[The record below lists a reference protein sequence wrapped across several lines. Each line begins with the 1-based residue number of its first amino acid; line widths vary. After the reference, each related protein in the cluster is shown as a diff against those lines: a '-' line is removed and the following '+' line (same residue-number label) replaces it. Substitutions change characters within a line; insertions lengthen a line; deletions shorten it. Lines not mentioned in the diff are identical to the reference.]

1 MTLMVCPHCKNLI
14 RKESLKEFKRKKK
27 IRIDWNGVFMDIG
40 VVGVIIGIIIVGI
53 GMVSVMFK

>member
-14 RKESLKEFKRKKK
+14 RKESLREFRRKK
-27 IRIDWNGVFMDIG
+27 IRVDWNEVFMNVGIA
-40 VVGVIIGIIIVGI
+40 GVIIGLIIFGI